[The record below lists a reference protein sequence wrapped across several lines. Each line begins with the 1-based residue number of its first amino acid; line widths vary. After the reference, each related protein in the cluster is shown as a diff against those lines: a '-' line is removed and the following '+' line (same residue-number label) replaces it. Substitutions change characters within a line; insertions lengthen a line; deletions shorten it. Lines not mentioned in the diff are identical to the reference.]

1 MLNSTLKTED
11 FYLFKLIYILK
22 YSENNMIIYFKYYK
36 NIFEYLFINYK
47 NYKKY
52 FIEIYN
58 SIITLFF
65 LTYIS

>member
-58 SIITLFF
+58 SINIPKFKK
-65 LTYIS
+65 